1 MNKPQPT
8 HELIVEPSEQCE
20 RCLMLYAVSEPARAF
35 IKAECAQ
42 FGILKP
48 VDFSESEA
56 PRLMRIIIGQPAPSA
71 PASEPV
77 VFTLHVWPNYDIV
90 QVRTWLE
97 KWPHISEPFAQAI
110 EAMR

>member
-1 MNKPQPT
+1 
-8 HELIVEPSEQCE
+8 
-20 RCLMLYAVSEPARAF
+20 MLYAVSEPARAF

-56 PRLMRIIIGQPAPSA
+56 PRLMRIIIGQQPEPSA
-71 PASEPV
+71 PAPEPV
-77 VFTLHVWPNYDIV
+77 VFSLHVWPNYDQR
-90 QVRTWLE
+90 QVRAWLE
-97 KWPHISEPFAQAI
+97 SWPHVSQPFAQAI